1 VAEYTLAY
9 SSSRLSPSTDAA
21 GNIRNTPVTIR
32 AKSTMTNQNWEG
44 SSARI
49 YHISKKKIHI
59 PLNLVLIPTIVG
71 GEQKD
76 TDVEEIVKSAM
87 YKVQTKGRNKKK
99 MIGIL
104 GGE

>member
-1 VAEYTLAY
+1 MV
-9 SSSRLSPSTDAA
+9 
-21 GNIRNTPVTIR
+21 
-32 AKSTMTNQNWEG
+32 TNQNWEG

-87 YKVQTKGRNKKK
+87 YKAQTKGKNKKDDWNTRWGVRQ
-99 MIGIL
+99 M
-104 GGE
+104 GECNTPLQSVEFPTTVG